1 MTDQIKINVNG
12 SEINSEPDQL
22 IIEACEDSGIHIP
35 RFCWHKRMDPVGMCR
50 MCLVEIETPRGKALV
65 PSCTTKV
72 SEDLVVDT
80 ESDVVKKA
88 QEGVLEFLLIN
99 HPLDCPVCDK
109 AGECPLQDQT
119 MAYGPGES
127 RFVEDKRHFEKP
139 IPISEIILLDRER
152 CILCA
157 RCTRFS
163 DEISGDPLIEFIQ
176 RGNKT
181 QVNTFPDEP
190 FRSYFSGNTVQI
202 CPVGALT
209 SSSYRFKARPWDLKK
224 VSSTSNCSSVGCSVE
239 LNVSQNKMLRI
250 LGEDNEY
257 TNQGWLSDKGRY
269 NFEYLHSEKRIQ
281 SPLLVDNPSKELSV
295 NESMEIIGD
304 QILTDIDTN
313 ISFIVGHN
321 STNEE
326 YFALN
331 SFINSLNENKKET
344 SIQDLNVY
352 ISDDYLHE
360 GYFDDSYSL
369 GQIKDLDSADTIILW
384 SQDIKDNLPTLY
396 LRIKQAVKNGK
407 KLIIFGHT
415 NTAMKNLS
423 EEYFGEEVVSKN
435 FEFNIEISDIPNL
448 SRLINGK
455 EVLAIV
461 GKSSPIQNMEPVSKL
476 INHLNENSN
485 LKILNCFAKG
495 NTFGAFQNFDLVKGM
510 NDFVDEF
517 DSSRR
522 NLIFIIGSNPVNN
535 SVYSQKIKNHL
546 ISADYVVALDLFKNE
561 TTELA
566 DIILPTTSFT
576 EKEGTFT
583 NLEMRTL
590 MQNKILPAPGSSLN
604 EWEYWAMLLG
614 KVGLEQSYD
623 SEIQL
628 NSLLCEGYTNKDN
641 LPSFDNLNKP
651 SNLDGIMNSKPI
663 KIETKN
669 NRLENLE
676 ILFVHRLYGDTSSQ
690 INSPSISMLGSERF
704 IEMNSATFYGSY
716 MLISNVV
723 TLSQDDNSIQV
734 NVNINDSLPDNL
746 LVIPIN
752 RRGFQNLDPEKK
764 VELEVARSREQVSVS
779 GADSCIN

>member
-12 SEINSEPDQL
+12 SEISSKPDQL

-224 VSSTSNCSSVGCSVE
+224 VSSTSNCSSVGDSVE

-250 LGEDNEY
+250 LGEDNEF

-269 NFEYLHSEKRIQ
+269 NFEYLHSDKRIET
-281 SPLLVDNPSKELSV
+281 PLLVKNSNKELTINETMELISNEILTSDNP
-295 NESMEIIGD
+295 
-304 QILTDIDTN
+304 N

-326 YFALN
+326 YYALN
-331 SFINSLNENKKET
+331 QFAGNLDKVENENT
-344 SIQDLNVY
+344 ASNINFYL
-352 ISDDYLHE
+352 SDDYLYN
-360 GYFDDSYSL
+360 GFFNDDYSL
-369 GQIKDLDSADTIILW
+369 GEIKDLDSADTIILW
-384 SQDIKDNLPTLY
+384 AQDIKDNLPTLY
-396 LRIKQAVKNGK
+396 LRIKQAVRNGK
-407 KLIIFGHT
+407 KLLIFGHT
-415 NTAMKNLS
+415 NTAIKQLS
-423 EEYFGEEVVSKN
+423 EEYYGENIVTNN
-435 FEFNIEISDIPNL
+435 FEFNVEISDIPNL
-448 SRLINGK
+448 SKYIDGK
-455 EVLAIV
+455 DVLAIV
-461 GKSSPIQNMEPVSKL
+461 GKASPLQNVNPIFQLVK
-476 INHLNENSN
+476 HLDQNSN
-485 LKILNCFAKG
+485 LKILNCFSKG
-495 NTFGAFQNFDLVKGM
+495 NTLGALQNLDIVKGL
-510 NDFVDEF
+510 NEFITEF
-517 DSSRR
+517 DSSKK
-522 NLIFIIGSNPVNN
+522 NIVFTVGSNPVNN
-535 SVYSQKIKNHL
+535 SIYSNKIKETL
-546 ISADYVVALDLFKNE
+546 IDADFVVSLDLFKNE
-561 TTELA
+561 TTELS
-566 DIILPTTSFT
+566 DIILPTTTFG

-590 MQNKILPAPGSSLN
+590 MQNKILPTPGSALN
-604 EWEYWAMLLG
+604 EWEYWLILSNKMKLF
-614 KVGLEQSYD
+614 ESYGT
-623 SEIQL
+623 EAEL
-628 NSLLCEGYTNKDN
+628 NSMLCKDYIDN
-641 LPSFDNLNKP
+641 DNIPSFDNLNKP
-651 SNLDGIMNSKPI
+651 SNLDGILNSKTI
-663 KIETKN
+663 NIEVENVDST
-669 NRLENLE
+669 NLE
-676 ILFVHRLYGDTSSQ
+676 ILFVHRLYGDSSSQ

-704 IEMNSATFYGSY
+704 IEMNSATYFGSY
-716 MLISNVV
+716 MLNSDVV
-723 TLSQDDNSIQV
+723 TLIQENNSIQV
-734 NVNINDSLPDNL
+734 NVNINENLPDNL
-746 LVIPIN
+746 LVVPIN
-752 RRGFQNLDPEKK
+752 RRGFQDLNPEKK
-764 VELEVARSREQVSVS
+764 VELEAAKSREQLSVT
-779 GADSCIN
+779 

>member
-12 SEINSEPDQL
+12 SEIISEPDQL

-352 ISDDYLHE
+352 ISDDYLHK

-369 GQIKDLDSADTIILW
+369 AQIKDLDSADTIILW

-495 NTFGAFQNFDLVKGM
+495 NTFGALQNLDLVKGI

-517 DSSRR
+517 DSSRK
-522 NLIFIIGSNPVNN
+522 NLIFTIGSNPVNN

-546 ISADYVVALDLFKNE
+546 ISADYVVALDLFNNE

-628 NSLLCEGYTNKDN
+628 NSLLCEGYKNKDN

-764 VELEVARSREQVSVS
+764 VELDVARSREQLSVS
-779 GADSCIN
+779 

>member
-12 SEINSEPDQL
+12 SEISSKPDQL

-224 VSSTSNCSSVGCSVE
+224 VSSTSNCSSVGDSVE

-250 LGEDNEY
+250 LGEDNEF

-269 NFEYLHSEKRIQ
+269 NFEYLHSDKRIET
-281 SPLLVDNPSKELSV
+281 PLLVKNSNKELTINETIELISNEILTSDNP
-295 NESMEIIGD
+295 
-304 QILTDIDTN
+304 N

-326 YFALN
+326 YYALN
-331 SFINSLNENKKET
+331 QFAGNLNKVENENT
-344 SIQDLNVY
+344 ASNINFYL
-352 ISDDYLHE
+352 SDDYLYN
-360 GYFDDSYSL
+360 GFFNDDYSL
-369 GQIKDLDSADTIILW
+369 GEIKDLDSADTIILW
-384 SQDIKDNLPTLY
+384 AQDIKDNLPTLY
-396 LRIKQAVKNGK
+396 LRIKQAVRNGK
-407 KLIIFGHT
+407 KLLIFGHT
-415 NTAMKNLS
+415 NTAIKELS
-423 EEYFGEEVVSKN
+423 EEYYGENIVTNN
-435 FEFNIEISDIPNL
+435 FEFNVEISDIPNL
-448 SRLINGK
+448 SKYIDGK
-455 EVLAIV
+455 DVLAIV
-461 GKSSPIQNMEPVSKL
+461 GKASPLQNVNPIFQLVK
-476 INHLNENSN
+476 HLDQNSN
-485 LKILNCFAKG
+485 LKILNCFSKG
-495 NTFGAFQNFDLVKGM
+495 NTLGALQNLDIVKGL
-510 NDFVDEF
+510 NEFITEF
-517 DSSRR
+517 DSSKK
-522 NLIFIIGSNPVNN
+522 NIVFTVGSNPVNN
-535 SVYSQKIKNHL
+535 SIYSLKIKETL
-546 ISADYVVALDLFKNE
+546 IDADFVVSLDLFKNE
-561 TTELA
+561 TTELS
-566 DIILPTTSFT
+566 DIILPTTTFG

-590 MQNKILPAPGSSLN
+590 MQNKILPTPGSALN
-604 EWEYWAMLLG
+604 EWEYWLILSNKMKLF
-614 KVGLEQSYD
+614 ESYGT
-623 SEIQL
+623 EAEL
-628 NSLLCEGYTNKDN
+628 NSMLCKDYIDN
-641 LPSFDNLNKP
+641 DNIPSFDNLNKP
-651 SNLDGIMNSKPI
+651 SNLDGILNSKTI
-663 KIETKN
+663 NIEVENVDST
-669 NRLENLE
+669 NLE
-676 ILFVHRLYGDTSSQ
+676 ILFVHRLYGDSSSQ

-704 IEMNSATFYGSY
+704 IEMNSATYFGSY
-716 MLISNVV
+716 MLNTDVV
-723 TLSQDDNSIQV
+723 TLIQENNSIQV
-734 NVNINDSLPDNL
+734 NVNINENLPDNL
-746 LVIPIN
+746 LVVPIN
-752 RRGFQNLDPEKK
+752 RRGFQDLNPEKK
-764 VELEVARSREQVSVS
+764 VELEAAKSREQLSVT
-779 GADSCIN
+779 

>member
-12 SEINSEPDQL
+12 SEIISEPDQL

-517 DSSRR
+517 DSSRK
-522 NLIFIIGSNPVNN
+522 NLIFTIGSNPVNN

-734 NVNINDSLPDNL
+734 NVNINDSLPDNM

-752 RRGFQNLDPEKK
+752 RRGFQNLNPEKK
-764 VELEVARSREQVSVS
+764 VELEVARSREQLSVS
-779 GADSCIN
+779 

>member
-12 SEINSEPDQL
+12 SEISSKPDQL

-224 VSSTSNCSSVGCSVE
+224 VSSTSNCSSVGDSVE

-250 LGEDNEY
+250 LGEDNEF

-269 NFEYLHSEKRIQ
+269 NFEYLHSDKRIET
-281 SPLLVDNPSKELSV
+281 PLLVKNSNKELTINETMELISNEILTSDNP
-295 NESMEIIGD
+295 
-304 QILTDIDTN
+304 N

-326 YFALN
+326 YYALN
-331 SFINSLNENKKET
+331 KFAENLNKVENENT
-344 SIQDLNVY
+344 VSNINFYL
-352 ISDDYLHE
+352 SDDYLYN
-360 GYFDDSYSL
+360 GFFNDDYSL
-369 GQIKDLDSADTIILW
+369 GEIKDLDSADTIILW
-384 SQDIKDNLPTLY
+384 AQDIKDNLPTLY
-396 LRIKQAVKNGK
+396 LRIKQAVRNGK
-407 KLIIFGHT
+407 KLLIFGHT
-415 NTAMKNLS
+415 NTAIKQLS
-423 EEYFGEEVVSKN
+423 EEYYGENIVTNN
-435 FEFNIEISDIPNL
+435 FEFNVEISDIPNL
-448 SRLINGK
+448 SKYIDGK
-455 EVLAIV
+455 DVLAIV
-461 GKSSPIQNMEPVSKL
+461 GKASPLQNVNPIFQLVK
-476 INHLNENSN
+476 HLDQNSN
-485 LKILNCFAKG
+485 LKILNCFSKG
-495 NTFGAFQNFDLVKGM
+495 NTLGALQNLDIVKGL
-510 NDFVDEF
+510 NEFVTEF
-517 DSSRR
+517 DSSKK
-522 NLIFIIGSNPVNN
+522 NIVFTVGSNPVNN
-535 SVYSQKIKNHL
+535 SIYSHKIKEAL
-546 ISADYVVALDLFKNE
+546 IDSDFVVSLDLFKNE
-561 TTELA
+561 TTELS
-566 DIILPTTSFT
+566 DIILPTTTFG

-590 MQNKILPAPGSSLN
+590 MQNKILPTPGSALN
-604 EWEYWAMLLG
+604 EWEYWLILSNKMNLL
-614 KVGLEQSYD
+614 ESYGT
-623 SEIQL
+623 EAEL
-628 NSLLCEGYTNKDN
+628 NSMLCKDYIDN
-641 LPSFDNLNKP
+641 GNIPSFDNLNKP
-651 SNLDGIMNSKPI
+651 SNLDGILNSKTI
-663 KIETKN
+663 NIEVENIDST
-669 NRLENLE
+669 NLE
-676 ILFVHRLYGDTSSQ
+676 ILFVHRLYGDSSSQ

-704 IEMNSATFYGSY
+704 IEMNSATYFGSY
-716 MLISNVV
+716 MLNSDVV
-723 TLSQDDNSIQV
+723 TLIQENNSIQV
-734 NVNINDSLPDNL
+734 NVNINENLPDNL
-746 LVIPIN
+746 LVVPIN
-752 RRGFQNLDPEKK
+752 RRGFQDLNPEKK
-764 VELEVARSREQVSVS
+764 VELEAAKSREQLSVT
-779 GADSCIN
+779 

>member
-12 SEINSEPDQL
+12 SEIISEPDQL

-448 SRLINGK
+448 SKLINGK

-517 DSSRR
+517 DSSRK
-522 NLIFIIGSNPVNN
+522 NLIFTIGSNPVNN
-535 SVYSQKIKNHL
+535 SIYSQKIKSHL

-764 VELEVARSREQVSVS
+764 VELEVARSREQLSVS
-779 GADSCIN
+779 

>member
-12 SEINSEPDQL
+12 SEISSKPDQL

-224 VSSTSNCSSVGCSVE
+224 VSSTSNCSSVGDSVE

-250 LGEDNEY
+250 LGEDNEF

-269 NFEYLHSEKRIQ
+269 NFEYLHSDKRIET
-281 SPLLVDNPSKELSV
+281 PLLVKNSNKELTINETMELISNEILTSDNP
-295 NESMEIIGD
+295 
-304 QILTDIDTN
+304 N

-326 YFALN
+326 YYALN
-331 SFINSLNENKKET
+331 KFAENLNKVENENT
-344 SIQDLNVY
+344 VSNINFYL
-352 ISDDYLHE
+352 SDDYLYN
-360 GYFDDSYSL
+360 GFFNDDYSL
-369 GQIKDLDSADTIILW
+369 GEIKDLDSADTIILW
-384 SQDIKDNLPTLY
+384 AQDIKDNLPTLY
-396 LRIKQAVKNGK
+396 LRIKQAVRNGK
-407 KLIIFGHT
+407 KLLIFGHT
-415 NTAMKNLS
+415 NTAIKELS
-423 EEYFGEEVVSKN
+423 EEYYGENIVTNN
-435 FEFNIEISDIPNL
+435 FEFNVDLSDIPNL
-448 SRLINGK
+448 SKYIDGK
-455 EVLAIV
+455 DVLAIV
-461 GKSSPIQNMEPVSKL
+461 GKASPLQNVNPIFQLVK
-476 INHLNENSN
+476 HLDQNSN
-485 LKILNCFAKG
+485 LKILNCFSKG
-495 NTFGAFQNFDLVKGM
+495 NTFGALQNLDIVKGL
-510 NDFVDEF
+510 NEFVTEF
-517 DSSRR
+517 DSSKK
-522 NLIFIIGSNPVNN
+522 NIVFTVGSNPVNN
-535 SVYSQKIKNHL
+535 SIYSHKIKEAL
-546 ISADYVVALDLFKNE
+546 IDSDFVVSLDLFKNE
-561 TTELA
+561 TTELS
-566 DIILPTTSFT
+566 DIILPTTTFG

-590 MQNKILPAPGSSLN
+590 MQNKILPTPGSALN
-604 EWEYWAMLLG
+604 EWEYWLILSNKMNLL
-614 KVGLEQSYD
+614 ESYGT
-623 SEIQL
+623 EAEL
-628 NSLLCEGYTNKDN
+628 NSMLCKDYIDN
-641 LPSFDNLNKP
+641 ANIPSFDNLNKP
-651 SNLDGIMNSKPI
+651 SNLDGILNSKTI
-663 KIETKN
+663 NIEVENIDST
-669 NRLENLE
+669 NLE
-676 ILFVHRLYGDTSSQ
+676 ILFVHRLYGDSSSQ

-704 IEMNSATFYGSY
+704 IEMNSATYFGSY
-716 MLISNVV
+716 MLNSDVV
-723 TLSQDDNSIQV
+723 TLIQENNSIQV
-734 NVNINDSLPDNL
+734 NVNINENLPDNL
-746 LVIPIN
+746 LVVPIN
-752 RRGFQNLDPEKK
+752 RRGFQDLNPEKK
-764 VELEVARSREQVSVS
+764 VELEAAKNREQLSVT
-779 GADSCIN
+779 

>member
-12 SEINSEPDQL
+12 SEISSKPDQL

-224 VSSTSNCSSVGCSVE
+224 VSSTSNCSSVGDSVE

-250 LGEDNEY
+250 LGEDNEF

-269 NFEYLHSEKRIQ
+269 NFEYLHSDKRIEA
-281 SPLLVDNPSKELSV
+281 PLLVKNSNKELTINETMELISNEILTSDNP
-295 NESMEIIGD
+295 
-304 QILTDIDTN
+304 N

-326 YFALN
+326 YYALN
-331 SFINSLNENKKET
+331 KFAENLNKVENENT
-344 SIQDLNVY
+344 VSNINFYL
-352 ISDDYLHE
+352 SDDYLYN
-360 GYFDDSYSL
+360 GFFNDDYSL
-369 GQIKDLDSADTIILW
+369 GEIKDLDSADTIILW
-384 SQDIKDNLPTLY
+384 AQDIKDNLPTLY
-396 LRIKQAVKNGK
+396 LRIKQAVRNGK
-407 KLIIFGHT
+407 KLLIFGHT
-415 NTAMKNLS
+415 NTAIKQLS
-423 EEYFGEEVVSKN
+423 EEYYGENIVTNN
-435 FEFNIEISDIPNL
+435 FEFNVEISDIPNL
-448 SRLINGK
+448 SKYIDGK
-455 EVLAIV
+455 DVLAIV
-461 GKSSPIQNMEPVSKL
+461 GKASPLQNVNPIFQLVK
-476 INHLNENSN
+476 HLDQNSN
-485 LKILNCFAKG
+485 LKILNCFSKG
-495 NTFGAFQNFDLVKGM
+495 NTFGALQNLDIVKGL
-510 NDFVDEF
+510 NEFVTEF
-517 DSSRR
+517 DSSKK
-522 NLIFIIGSNPVNN
+522 NIVFTVGSNPVNN
-535 SVYSQKIKNHL
+535 SIYSHKIKEAL
-546 ISADYVVALDLFKNE
+546 IDSDFVVSLDLFKNE
-561 TTELA
+561 TTELS
-566 DIILPTTSFT
+566 DIILPTTTFG

-590 MQNKILPAPGSSLN
+590 MQNKILPTPGSALN
-604 EWEYWAMLLG
+604 EWEYWLILSNKMNLL
-614 KVGLEQSYD
+614 ESYGT
-623 SEIQL
+623 EAEL
-628 NSLLCEGYTNKDN
+628 NSMLCKDYIDN
-641 LPSFDNLNKP
+641 DNIPSFDNLNKP
-651 SNLDGIMNSKPI
+651 SNLDGILNSKTI
-663 KIETKN
+663 NIEVENVDST
-669 NRLENLE
+669 NLE
-676 ILFVHRLYGDTSSQ
+676 ILFVHRLYGDSSSQ

-704 IEMNSATFYGSY
+704 IEMNSATYFGSY
-716 MLISNVV
+716 MLNSDVV
-723 TLSQDDNSIQV
+723 TLIQDNNSIQV
-734 NVNINDSLPDNL
+734 NVNINENLPDNL
-746 LVIPIN
+746 LVVPIN
-752 RRGFQNLDPEKK
+752 RRGFQDLNPEKK
-764 VELEVARSREQVSVS
+764 VELEAAKSREQLSVT
-779 GADSCIN
+779 

>member
-1 MTDQIKINVNG
+1 MKDHIKINVNG
-12 SEINSEPDQL
+12 SEISSKPDQL

-224 VSSTSNCSSVGCSVE
+224 VSSTSNCSSVGDSVE

-250 LGEDNEY
+250 LGEDNEF

-269 NFEYLHSEKRIQ
+269 NFEYLHSDKRIET
-281 SPLLVDNPSKELSV
+281 PLLVKNSNKELTINETMELISNEILTSDNP
-295 NESMEIIGD
+295 
-304 QILTDIDTN
+304 N

-326 YFALN
+326 YYALN
-331 SFINSLNENKKET
+331 KFAESLNKVENENT
-344 SIQDLNVY
+344 VSNINFYL
-352 ISDDYLHE
+352 SDDYLYN
-360 GYFDDSYSL
+360 GFFNDDYSL
-369 GQIKDLDSADTIILW
+369 GEIKDLDSADTIILW
-384 SQDIKDNLPTLY
+384 AQDIKDNLPTLY
-396 LRIKQAVKNGK
+396 LRIKQAVRNGK
-407 KLIIFGHT
+407 KLLIFGHT
-415 NTAMKNLS
+415 NTAIKKLS
-423 EEYFGEEVVSKN
+423 EEYYGENIVTNN
-435 FEFNIEISDIPNL
+435 FEFNVEISDIPNL
-448 SRLINGK
+448 SKYIDGK
-455 EVLAIV
+455 DVLAIV
-461 GKSSPIQNMEPVSKL
+461 GKASPLQNVNPIFQLVK
-476 INHLNENSN
+476 HLDQNSN
-485 LKILNCFAKG
+485 LKILNCFSKG
-495 NTFGAFQNFDLVKGM
+495 NTLGALQNLDIVKGL
-510 NDFVDEF
+510 NEFITEF
-517 DSSRR
+517 DSSKK
-522 NLIFIIGSNPVNN
+522 NIVFTVGSNPVNN
-535 SVYSQKIKNHL
+535 SIYSFKIKETL
-546 ISADYVVALDLFKNE
+546 VDADFVVSLDLFKNE
-561 TTELA
+561 TTELS
-566 DIILPTTSFT
+566 DIILPTTTFG

-590 MQNKILPAPGSSLN
+590 MQNKILPTPGSALN
-604 EWEYWAMLLG
+604 EWEYWLILSNKMNLL
-614 KVGLEQSYD
+614 ESYGT
-623 SEIQL
+623 EAEL
-628 NSLLCEGYTNKDN
+628 NSMLCKDYIDN
-641 LPSFDNLNKP
+641 DNIPSFDNLNKP
-651 SNLDGIMNSKPI
+651 SNLDGILNLKTI
-663 KIETKN
+663 NIEVENVDST
-669 NRLENLE
+669 NLE
-676 ILFVHRLYGDTSSQ
+676 ILFVHRLYGDSSSQ

-704 IEMNSATFYGSY
+704 IEMNSATYFGSY
-716 MLISNVV
+716 MLNSDVV
-723 TLSQDDNSIQV
+723 TLIQDNNSIQV
-734 NVNINDSLPDNL
+734 NVNINENLPDNL
-746 LVIPIN
+746 LVVPIN
-752 RRGFQNLDPEKK
+752 RRGFQDLNPEKK
-764 VELEVARSREQVSVS
+764 VELEAAKSREQLSVT
-779 GADSCIN
+779 

>member
-12 SEINSEPDQL
+12 SEISSKPDQL

-50 MCLVEIETPRGKALV
+50 MCLVEVETPRGKALV

-224 VSSTSNCSSVGCSVE
+224 VSSTSNCSSVGDSVE

-250 LGEDNEY
+250 LGEDNEF

-269 NFEYLHSEKRIQ
+269 NFEYLHSDKRIET
-281 SPLLVDNPSKELSV
+281 PILVKNSNKELTI
-295 NESMEIIGD
+295 NETMELISN
-304 QILTDIDTN
+304 QILTSENPN

-326 YFALN
+326 YYALN
-331 SFINSLNENKKET
+331 KFAENLNKVENENT
-344 SIQDLNVY
+344 VSNINFYL
-352 ISDDYLHE
+352 SDDYLYN
-360 GYFDDSYSL
+360 GFFNDDYSL
-369 GQIKDLDSADTIILW
+369 GEIKDLDSADTIILW
-384 SQDIKDNLPTLY
+384 AQDIKDNLPTLY
-396 LRIKQAVKNGK
+396 LRIKQAVRNGK
-407 KLIIFGHT
+407 KLLIFGHT
-415 NTAMKNLS
+415 NTAIKELS
-423 EEYFGEEVVSKN
+423 EEYYGENIVTNN
-435 FEFNIEISDIPNL
+435 FEFNVDLSDIPNF
-448 SRLINGK
+448 SNYIDGK
-455 EVLAIV
+455 NVLAIV
-461 GKSSPIQNMEPVSKL
+461 GKASPLQNVNPIFQLVK
-476 INHLNENSN
+476 HLDQNSN
-485 LKILNCFAKG
+485 LKILNCFSKG
-495 NTFGAFQNFDLVKGM
+495 NTLGALQNLDIVKGL
-510 NDFVDEF
+510 NEFITEF
-517 DSSRR
+517 DSSKK
-522 NLIFIIGSNPVNN
+522 NIVFTVGSNPVNN
-535 SVYSQKIKNHL
+535 SIYSLKIKEAL
-546 ISADYVVALDLFKNE
+546 IDADFVVSLDLFKNE
-561 TTELA
+561 TTELS
-566 DIILPTTSFT
+566 DIILPTTTFG

-590 MQNKILPAPGSSLN
+590 MQNKILPTPGSALN
-604 EWEYWAMLLG
+604 EWEYWLILSNKMKLF
-614 KVGLEQSYD
+614 ESYGT
-623 SEIQL
+623 EAEL
-628 NSLLCEGYTNKDN
+628 NSMLCKDYIDN
-641 LPSFDNLNKP
+641 DNIPSFDNLNKP
-651 SNLDGIMNSKPI
+651 SNLDGILNSKTI
-663 KIETKN
+663 NIEVENVDST
-669 NRLENLE
+669 NLE
-676 ILFVHRLYGDTSSQ
+676 ILFVHRLYGDSSSQ

-704 IEMNSATFYGSY
+704 IEMNSATYFGSY
-716 MLISNVV
+716 MLNSDVV
-723 TLSQDDNSIQV
+723 TLIQENNSIQV
-734 NVNINDSLPDNL
+734 NVNINENLPDNL

-752 RRGFQNLDPEKK
+752 RRGFQDLNPEKK
-764 VELEVARSREQVSVS
+764 VELEVAKSREQLSVT
-779 GADSCIN
+779 

>member
-12 SEINSEPDQL
+12 SEIISEPDQL

-448 SRLINGK
+448 SKLINGK

-495 NTFGAFQNFDLVKGM
+495 NTFGALQNLDLVKGI

-517 DSSRR
+517 DSSRK
-522 NLIFIIGSNPVNN
+522 NLIFTIGSNPVNN
-535 SVYSQKIKNHL
+535 SIYSQKIKSHL

-764 VELEVARSREQVSVS
+764 VELEVARSREQLSVS
-779 GADSCIN
+779 

>member
-12 SEINSEPDQL
+12 SEIISEPDQL

-72 SEDLVVDT
+72 SEDLVIDT

-495 NTFGAFQNFDLVKGM
+495 NTFGAFQNFDLVKGI

-517 DSSRR
+517 DSSRK
-522 NLIFIIGSNPVNN
+522 NLIFTIGSNPVNN

-752 RRGFQNLDPEKK
+752 RRGLQNLDPEKK
-764 VELEVARSREQVSVS
+764 VELEVARSREQLSVS
-779 GADSCIN
+779 

>member
-12 SEINSEPDQL
+12 SEISSKPNQL

-65 PSCTTKV
+65 PSCTTEV

-224 VSSTSNCSSVGCSVE
+224 VSSTSNCSSVGDSVE

-250 LGEDNEY
+250 LGEDNEF

-269 NFEYLHSEKRIQ
+269 NFEYLHSDKRIET
-281 SPLLVDNPSKELSV
+281 PLLVKNSNKELTI
-295 NESMEIIGD
+295 NESMELISNE
-304 QILTDIDTN
+304 ILTSNNPN

-331 SFINSLNENKKET
+331 KFAENLNKIENDNT
-344 SIQDLNVY
+344 VSNTNFYL
-352 ISDDYLHE
+352 SDDYLYN
-360 GYFDDSYSL
+360 GFFNDDYLL
-369 GQIKDLDSADTIILW
+369 GEIKDLDSADTIILW
-384 SQDIKDNLPTLY
+384 AQDIKDNLPTLY
-396 LRIKQAVKNGK
+396 LRIKQAVRNGK
-407 KLIIFGHT
+407 KLLIFGHT
-415 NTAMKNLS
+415 NTAIKQLS
-423 EEYFGEEVVSKN
+423 EEYYGENIVTNN
-435 FEFNIEISDIPNL
+435 FEFNVEISDIPNL
-448 SRLINGK
+448 SKYIDGK
-455 EVLAIV
+455 DVLAIV
-461 GKSSPIQNMEPVSKL
+461 GKASPLQNVNPIFKL
-476 INHLNENSN
+476 IKHLDQNSN
-485 LKILNCFAKG
+485 LKILNCFSKG
-495 NTFGAFQNFDLVKGM
+495 NTLGALQNLNIVKGL
-510 NDFVDEF
+510 NEFITEF
-517 DSSRR
+517 DSSKK
-522 NLIFIIGSNPVNN
+522 NIVFTVGSNPVNN
-535 SVYSQKIKNHL
+535 SIYSHKIKDTL
-546 ISADYVVALDLFKNE
+546 IDADFVVSLDLFKNE
-561 TTELA
+561 TTELS
-566 DIILPTTSFT
+566 DIILPTTTFG

-590 MQNKILPAPGSSLN
+590 MQNKILPAPGSALN
-604 EWEYWAMLLG
+604 EWEYWLVLSNKMNLF
-614 KVGLEQSYD
+614 ESYGT
-623 SEIQL
+623 EVEL
-628 NSLLCEGYTNKDN
+628 NSMLCEDYIDN
-641 LPSFDNLNKP
+641 GNIPSFDNLNKP
-651 SNLDGIMNSKPI
+651 SNLDGILNSKIINI
-663 KIETKN
+663 KVENVDSI
-669 NRLENLE
+669 NLE
-676 ILFVHRLYGDTSSQ
+676 ILFVHRLYGDSSSQ

-704 IEMNSATFYGSY
+704 IEMNSATYFGSY
-716 MLISNVV
+716 MLNTDVV
-723 TLSQDDNSIQV
+723 TLIQENNSIQV
-734 NVNINDSLPDNL
+734 NVNINENLPDNL
-746 LVIPIN
+746 LIVPIN
-752 RRGFQNLDPEKK
+752 RRGLQDLNPEKK
-764 VELEVARSREQVSVS
+764 VELEAAKSRKQLSVT
-779 GADSCIN
+779 

>member
-12 SEINSEPDQL
+12 SEIISEPDQL

-495 NTFGAFQNFDLVKGM
+495 NTFGALQNLDLVKGI

-517 DSSRR
+517 DSSRK
-522 NLIFIIGSNPVNN
+522 NLIFTIGSNPVNN

-716 MLISNVV
+716 MLVSNVV

-764 VELEVARSREQVSVS
+764 VELDVARSREQLSVS
-779 GADSCIN
+779 

>member
-12 SEINSEPDQL
+12 SEISSKPDQL

-224 VSSTSNCSSVGCSVE
+224 VSSTSNCSSVGDSVE

-250 LGEDNEY
+250 LGEDNEF

-269 NFEYLHSEKRIQ
+269 NFEYLHSDKRIET
-281 SPLLVDNPSKELSV
+281 PLLVKNSNKELTINETMELISNEILTSDNP
-295 NESMEIIGD
+295 
-304 QILTDIDTN
+304 N

-326 YFALN
+326 YYALN
-331 SFINSLNENKKET
+331 KFAENLNKVENENT
-344 SIQDLNVY
+344 VSNTNFYL
-352 ISDDYLHE
+352 SDDYLYN
-360 GYFDDSYSL
+360 GFFNDDYSL
-369 GQIKDLDSADTIILW
+369 GEIKDLDSADTIILW
-384 SQDIKDNLPTLY
+384 AQDIKDNLPTLY
-396 LRIKQAVKNGK
+396 LRIKQAVRNGK
-407 KLIIFGHT
+407 KLLIFGHT
-415 NTAMKNLS
+415 NTAIKQLS
-423 EEYFGEEVVSKN
+423 EEYYGENIVTNN
-435 FEFNIEISDIPNL
+435 FEFNVDLSDIPNL
-448 SRLINGK
+448 SKYIDGK
-455 EVLAIV
+455 DVLAIV
-461 GKSSPIQNMEPVSKL
+461 GKASPLQNVNPIFQLVK
-476 INHLNENSN
+476 HLDQNSN
-485 LKILNCFAKG
+485 LKILNCFSKG
-495 NTFGAFQNFDLVKGM
+495 NTLGALQNLDIVKGL
-510 NDFVDEF
+510 NEFVTEF
-517 DSSRR
+517 DSSKK
-522 NLIFIIGSNPVNN
+522 NIVFTVGSNPVNN
-535 SVYSQKIKNHL
+535 SIYSHKIKEAL
-546 ISADYVVALDLFKNE
+546 IDSDFVVSLDLFKNE
-561 TTELA
+561 TTELS
-566 DIILPTTSFT
+566 DIILPTTTFG

-590 MQNKILPAPGSSLN
+590 MQNKILPTPGSALN
-604 EWEYWAMLLG
+604 EWEYWLILSNKMNLL
-614 KVGLEQSYD
+614 ESYGT
-623 SEIQL
+623 EAEL
-628 NSLLCEGYTNKDN
+628 NSMLCKDYIDN
-641 LPSFDNLNKP
+641 GNIPSFDNLNKP
-651 SNLDGIMNSKPI
+651 SNLDGILNSKTI
-663 KIETKN
+663 NIEVENIDST
-669 NRLENLE
+669 NLE
-676 ILFVHRLYGDTSSQ
+676 ILFVHRLYGDSSSQ

-704 IEMNSATFYGSY
+704 IEMNSATYFGSY
-716 MLISNVV
+716 MLNSNVV
-723 TLSQDDNSIQV
+723 TLIQENNSIQV
-734 NVNINDSLPDNL
+734 NVNINENLPDNL

-752 RRGFQNLDPEKK
+752 RRGFQDLNPEKK
-764 VELEVARSREQVSVS
+764 VELEVAKSREQLSVT
-779 GADSCIN
+779 

>member
-12 SEINSEPDQL
+12 SEISSKPDQL

-224 VSSTSNCSSVGCSVE
+224 VSSTSNCSSVGDSVE

-250 LGEDNEY
+250 LGEDNEF

-269 NFEYLHSEKRIQ
+269 NFEYLHSDKRIET
-281 SPLLVDNPSKELSV
+281 PLLVKNSNKELTINETMELISNEILTSDNP
-295 NESMEIIGD
+295 
-304 QILTDIDTN
+304 N

-326 YFALN
+326 YYALN
-331 SFINSLNENKKET
+331 KFAENLNKVENENT
-344 SIQDLNVY
+344 VSNINFYL
-352 ISDDYLHE
+352 SDDYLYN
-360 GYFDDSYSL
+360 GFFNDDYSL
-369 GQIKDLDSADTIILW
+369 GEIKDLDSADTIILW
-384 SQDIKDNLPTLY
+384 AQDIKDNLPTLY
-396 LRIKQAVKNGK
+396 LRIKQAVRNGK
-407 KLIIFGHT
+407 KLLIFGHT
-415 NTAMKNLS
+415 NTAIKQLS
-423 EEYFGEEVVSKN
+423 EEYYGENIVTNN
-435 FEFNIEISDIPNL
+435 FEFNVDLSDIPNL
-448 SRLINGK
+448 SKYIDGK
-455 EVLAIV
+455 NVLAIV
-461 GKSSPIQNMEPVSKL
+461 GKASPLQNVNPIFQLVK
-476 INHLNENSN
+476 HLDQNSN
-485 LKILNCFAKG
+485 LKILNCFSKG
-495 NTFGAFQNFDLVKGM
+495 NTFGALQNLDIVKGL
-510 NDFVDEF
+510 NEFVTEF
-517 DSSRR
+517 DSSKK
-522 NLIFIIGSNPVNN
+522 NIVFTVGSNPVNN
-535 SVYSQKIKNHL
+535 SIYSHKIKNTL
-546 ISADYVVALDLFKNE
+546 IDADFVVSLDLFKNE
-561 TTELA
+561 TTELS
-566 DIILPTTSFT
+566 DIILPTTTFG

-590 MQNKILPAPGSSLN
+590 MQNKILPTPGSALN
-604 EWEYWAMLLG
+604 EWEYWLILSNKMNLL
-614 KVGLEQSYD
+614 ESYGT
-623 SEIQL
+623 EAEL
-628 NSLLCEGYTNKDN
+628 NSMLCKDYIDN
-641 LPSFDNLNKP
+641 ANIPSFDNLNKP
-651 SNLDGIMNSKPI
+651 SNLDGILNSKTI
-663 KIETKN
+663 NIEVENIDST
-669 NRLENLE
+669 NLE
-676 ILFVHRLYGDTSSQ
+676 ILFVHRLYGDSSSQ

-704 IEMNSATFYGSY
+704 IEMNSATYFGSY
-716 MLISNVV
+716 MLNSDVV
-723 TLSQDDNSIQV
+723 TLIQENNSIQV
-734 NVNINDSLPDNL
+734 NVNINENLPDNL
-746 LVIPIN
+746 LVVPIN
-752 RRGFQNLDPEKK
+752 RRGFQEINPEKK
-764 VELEVARSREQVSVS
+764 VELEAAKNREQLIVT
-779 GADSCIN
+779 

>member
-12 SEINSEPDQL
+12 SEIISEPDQL

-476 INHLNENSN
+476 INHLNKNSN

-495 NTFGAFQNFDLVKGM
+495 NTFGAFQNLDLVKGI

-517 DSSRR
+517 DNSRK
-522 NLIFIIGSNPVNN
+522 NLIFTIGSNPVNN

-546 ISADYVVALDLFKNE
+546 ISADYVVALDLF
-561 TTELA
+561 L
-566 DIILPTTSFT
+566 
-576 EKEGTFT
+576 
-583 NLEMRTL
+583 
-590 MQNKILPAPGSSLN
+590 SL
-604 EWEYWAMLLG
+604 
-614 KVGLEQSYD
+614 
-623 SEIQL
+623 IH
-628 NSLLCEGYTNKDN
+628 
-641 LPSFDNLNKP
+641 
-651 SNLDGIMNSKPI
+651 I
-663 KIETKN
+663 
-669 NRLENLE
+669 
-676 ILFVHRLYGDTSSQ
+676 
-690 INSPSISMLGSERF
+690 
-704 IEMNSATFYGSY
+704 
-716 MLISNVV
+716 
-723 TLSQDDNSIQV
+723 
-734 NVNINDSLPDNL
+734 
-746 LVIPIN
+746 
-752 RRGFQNLDPEKK
+752 
-764 VELEVARSREQVSVS
+764 
-779 GADSCIN
+779 

>member
-12 SEINSEPDQL
+12 SEISSKPDQL

-224 VSSTSNCSSVGCSVE
+224 VSSTSNCSSVGDSVE

-250 LGEDNEY
+250 LGEDNEF

-269 NFEYLHSEKRIQ
+269 NFEYLHSDKRIET
-281 SPLLVDNPSKELSV
+281 PLLVKNSNKELTINETMELISNEILTSDNP
-295 NESMEIIGD
+295 
-304 QILTDIDTN
+304 N

-326 YFALN
+326 YYALN
-331 SFINSLNENKKET
+331 QFAGNLNKVENENT
-344 SIQDLNVY
+344 ARDINFYL
-352 ISDDYLHE
+352 SDDYLYN
-360 GYFDDSYSL
+360 GFFNDDYSL
-369 GQIKDLDSADTIILW
+369 GEIKDLDSADTIILW
-384 SQDIKDNLPTLY
+384 AQDIKDNLPTLY
-396 LRIKQAVKNGK
+396 LRIKQAVRNGK
-407 KLIIFGHT
+407 KLLIFGHT
-415 NTAMKNLS
+415 NTAIKQLS
-423 EEYFGEEVVSKN
+423 EEYYGENIVTNN
-435 FEFNIEISDIPNL
+435 FEFNVEISDIPNL
-448 SRLINGK
+448 SKYIDGK
-455 EVLAIV
+455 DVLAIV
-461 GKSSPIQNMEPVSKL
+461 GKASPLQNVNPIFQLVK
-476 INHLNENSN
+476 HLDQNSN
-485 LKILNCFAKG
+485 LKILNCFSKG
-495 NTFGAFQNFDLVKGM
+495 NTLGALQNLDIVKGL
-510 NDFVDEF
+510 NEFITEF
-517 DSSRR
+517 DSSKK
-522 NLIFIIGSNPVNN
+522 NIVFTVGSNPVNN
-535 SVYSQKIKNHL
+535 SIYSLKIKETL
-546 ISADYVVALDLFKNE
+546 IDADFVVSLDLFKNE
-561 TTELA
+561 TTELS
-566 DIILPTTSFT
+566 DIILPTTTFG

-590 MQNKILPAPGSSLN
+590 MQNKILPTPGSALN
-604 EWEYWAMLLG
+604 EWEYWLILSNKMNLLESYGTEADLYSML
-614 KVGLEQSYD
+614 
-623 SEIQL
+623 
-628 NSLLCEGYTNKDN
+628 CKDYIDN
-641 LPSFDNLNKP
+641 GNIPSFDNLNKP
-651 SNLDGIMNSKPI
+651 SNLDGILNSKTI
-663 KIETKN
+663 NIEVENIDRT
-669 NRLENLE
+669 NLE
-676 ILFVHRLYGDTSSQ
+676 ILFVHRLYGDSSSQ

-704 IEMNSATFYGSY
+704 IEMNSATYFGSY
-716 MLISNVV
+716 MLNSDVV
-723 TLSQDDNSIQV
+723 TLIQENNSIQV
-734 NVNINDSLPDNL
+734 NVNINENLPDNL
-746 LVIPIN
+746 LVVPIN
-752 RRGFQNLDPEKK
+752 RRGFQDLNPEKK
-764 VELEVARSREQVSVS
+764 VELEVAKNREQLSVT
-779 GADSCIN
+779 

>member
-12 SEINSEPDQL
+12 SEISSKPDQL

-50 MCLVEIETPRGKALV
+50 MCLVEVETPRGKALV

-224 VSSTSNCSSVGCSVE
+224 VSSTSNCSSVGDSVE

-250 LGEDNEY
+250 LGEDNEF

-269 NFEYLHSEKRIQ
+269 NFEYLHSDKRIET
-281 SPLLVDNPSKELSV
+281 PILVKNSNKELTINETMELISNEILTSDNP
-295 NESMEIIGD
+295 
-304 QILTDIDTN
+304 N

-326 YFALN
+326 YYALN
-331 SFINSLNENKKET
+331 KFAENLNKVENENT
-344 SIQDLNVY
+344 VRTTNFYL
-352 ISDDYLHE
+352 SDDYLYN
-360 GYFDDSYSL
+360 GFFNDDYSL
-369 GQIKDLDSADTIILW
+369 GEIKDLDSADTIILW
-384 SQDIKDNLPTLY
+384 AQDIKDNLPTLY
-396 LRIKQAVKNGK
+396 LRIKQAVRNGK
-407 KLIIFGHT
+407 KLLIFGHT
-415 NTAMKNLS
+415 NTAIKQLS
-423 EEYFGEEVVSKN
+423 EEYYGENIVTNN
-435 FEFNIEISDIPNL
+435 FEFNVEISDIPNL
-448 SRLINGK
+448 SKYIDGK
-455 EVLAIV
+455 DVLAII
-461 GKSSPIQNMEPVSKL
+461 GKASPLQNVNPIFQLVK
-476 INHLNENSN
+476 HLDQNSN
-485 LKILNCFAKG
+485 LKILNCFSKG
-495 NTFGAFQNFDLVKGM
+495 NTLGALQNLDIVKGL
-510 NDFVDEF
+510 NEFVTEF
-517 DSSRR
+517 DSSKK
-522 NLIFIIGSNPVNN
+522 NIVFTVGSNPVNN
-535 SVYSQKIKNHL
+535 SIYSHKIKEAL
-546 ISADYVVALDLFKNE
+546 IDSDFVVSLDLFKNE
-561 TTELA
+561 TTELS
-566 DIILPTTSFT
+566 DIILPTTTFG

-590 MQNKILPAPGSSLN
+590 MQNKILPTPGSALN
-604 EWEYWAMLLG
+604 EWEYWLILSNKMNLL
-614 KVGLEQSYD
+614 ESYGT
-623 SEIQL
+623 EAEL
-628 NSLLCEGYTNKDN
+628 NSMLCKDYIDN
-641 LPSFDNLNKP
+641 GNIPSFDNLNKP
-651 SNLDGIMNSKPI
+651 SNLDGILNSKTI
-663 KIETKN
+663 NIEVKN
-669 NRLENLE
+669 VDSTNLE
-676 ILFVHRLYGDTSSQ
+676 ILFVHRLYGDSSSQ

-704 IEMNSATFYGSY
+704 IEMNSATYFGSY
-716 MLISNVV
+716 MLNSDVV
-723 TLSQDDNSIQV
+723 TLIQENNSIQV
-734 NVNINDSLPDNL
+734 NVNINENLPDNL

-752 RRGFQNLDPEKK
+752 RRGFQELNPEKK
-764 VELEVARSREQVSVS
+764 VELEAAKSREQLSVT
-779 GADSCIN
+779 

>member
-12 SEINSEPDQL
+12 SEISSKPDQL

-224 VSSTSNCSSVGCSVE
+224 VSSTSNCSSVGDSVE

-250 LGEDNEY
+250 LGEDNEF

-269 NFEYLHSEKRIQ
+269 NFEYLHSDKRIET
-281 SPLLVDNPSKELSV
+281 PLLVKNSNKELTINETMELISNEILTSDNP
-295 NESMEIIGD
+295 
-304 QILTDIDTN
+304 N

-326 YFALN
+326 YYALN
-331 SFINSLNENKKET
+331 KFAENLNKVENENT
-344 SIQDLNVY
+344 VSNINFYL
-352 ISDDYLHE
+352 SDDYLYN
-360 GYFDDSYSL
+360 GFFNDDYSL
-369 GQIKDLDSADTIILW
+369 GEIKDLDSADTIILW
-384 SQDIKDNLPTLY
+384 AQDIKDNLPTLY
-396 LRIKQAVKNGK
+396 LRIKQAVRNGK
-407 KLIIFGHT
+407 KLLIFGHT
-415 NTAMKNLS
+415 NTAIKQLS
-423 EEYFGEEVVSKN
+423 EEYYGENIVTNN
-435 FEFNIEISDIPNL
+435 FEFNVDLSDIPNL
-448 SRLINGK
+448 SKYIDGK
-455 EVLAIV
+455 DVLAIV
-461 GKSSPIQNMEPVSKL
+461 GKASPLQNVNPIFQLVK
-476 INHLNENSN
+476 HLDQNSN
-485 LKILNCFAKG
+485 LKILNCFSKG
-495 NTFGAFQNFDLVKGM
+495 NTFGALQNLDIVKGL
-510 NDFVDEF
+510 NEFVTEF
-517 DSSRR
+517 DSSKK
-522 NLIFIIGSNPVNN
+522 NIVFTVGSNPVNN
-535 SVYSQKIKNHL
+535 SIYSHKIKNTL
-546 ISADYVVALDLFKNE
+546 NDADFVVSLDLFKNE
-561 TTELA
+561 TTELS
-566 DIILPTTSFT
+566 DIILPTTTFG

-590 MQNKILPAPGSSLN
+590 MQNKILPTPGSALN
-604 EWEYWAMLLG
+604 EWEYWLILSNKMNLL
-614 KVGLEQSYD
+614 ESYGT
-623 SEIQL
+623 EAEL
-628 NSLLCEGYTNKDN
+628 NSMLCKDYIDN
-641 LPSFDNLNKP
+641 DNIPSFDNLNKP
-651 SNLDGIMNSKPI
+651 SNLDGILNSKTI
-663 KIETKN
+663 NIEVKN
-669 NRLENLE
+669 VDSTNLE
-676 ILFVHRLYGDTSSQ
+676 ILFVHRLYGDSSSQ

-704 IEMNSATFYGSY
+704 IEMNSATYFGSY
-716 MLISNVV
+716 MLNSDVV
-723 TLSQDDNSIQV
+723 TLIQENNSIQV
-734 NVNINDSLPDNL
+734 NVNINENLPDNL
-746 LVIPIN
+746 LVVPIN
-752 RRGFQNLDPEKK
+752 RRGFQDLNPEKK
-764 VELEVARSREQVSVS
+764 VELEAAKNREQLSVT
-779 GADSCIN
+779 

>member
-12 SEINSEPDQL
+12 SEISSKPDQL

-224 VSSTSNCSSVGCSVE
+224 VSSTSNCSSVGDSVE

-250 LGEDNEY
+250 LGEDNEF

-269 NFEYLHSEKRIQ
+269 NFEYLHSDKRIET
-281 SPLLVDNPSKELSV
+281 PLLVKNSNKELTINETMELISNEILTSDNP
-295 NESMEIIGD
+295 
-304 QILTDIDTN
+304 N

-326 YFALN
+326 YYALN
-331 SFINSLNENKKET
+331 KFAENLNKVENENT
-344 SIQDLNVY
+344 VSNINFYL
-352 ISDDYLHE
+352 SDDYLYN
-360 GYFDDSYSL
+360 GFFNDDYSL
-369 GQIKDLDSADTIILW
+369 GEIKDLDSADTIILW
-384 SQDIKDNLPTLY
+384 AQDIKDNLPTLY
-396 LRIKQAVKNGK
+396 LRIKQAVRNGK
-407 KLIIFGHT
+407 KLLIFGHT
-415 NTAMKNLS
+415 NTAIKQLS
-423 EEYFGEEVVSKN
+423 EEYYGENIVTNN
-435 FEFNIEISDIPNL
+435 FEFNVEISDIPNL
-448 SRLINGK
+448 SKYIDGK
-455 EVLAIV
+455 DVLAIV
-461 GKSSPIQNMEPVSKL
+461 GKASPLQNVNPIFQLVK
-476 INHLNENSN
+476 HLDQNSN
-485 LKILNCFAKG
+485 LKILNCFSKG
-495 NTFGAFQNFDLVKGM
+495 NTLGALQNLDIVKGL
-510 NDFVDEF
+510 NEFITEF
-517 DSSRR
+517 DSSKK
-522 NLIFIIGSNPVNN
+522 NIVFTVGSNPVNN
-535 SVYSQKIKNHL
+535 SIYSLKIKETL
-546 ISADYVVALDLFKNE
+546 IDADFVVSLDLFKNE
-561 TTELA
+561 TTELS
-566 DIILPTTSFT
+566 DIILPTTTFG

-590 MQNKILPAPGSSLN
+590 MQNKILPTPGSALN
-604 EWEYWAMLLG
+604 EWEYWLILSNKMKLF
-614 KVGLEQSYD
+614 ESYGT
-623 SEIQL
+623 EAEL
-628 NSLLCEGYTNKDN
+628 NSMLCKDYIDN
-641 LPSFDNLNKP
+641 DNIPSFDNLNKP
-651 SNLDGIMNSKPI
+651 SNLDGILNSKTI
-663 KIETKN
+663 NIEVENVDST
-669 NRLENLE
+669 NLE
-676 ILFVHRLYGDTSSQ
+676 ILFVHRLYGDSSSQ

-704 IEMNSATFYGSY
+704 IEMNSATYFGSY
-716 MLISNVV
+716 MLNSDVV
-723 TLSQDDNSIQV
+723 TLIQDNNSIQV
-734 NVNINDSLPDNL
+734 NVNINENLPDNL
-746 LVIPIN
+746 IVVPIN
-752 RRGFQNLDPEKK
+752 RRGFQDLNPEKK
-764 VELEVARSREQVSVS
+764 VELEVAKNREQLSVT
-779 GADSCIN
+779 